1 MTRPSAFVRRRRAII
16 RRRVVGATALAA
28 PIWLVW
34 LSVAFYHHAFT
45 HTDTIT
51 VLTDSAGNNLRV
63 HADVKLRGVVVG
75 QVASVSSDGTGARLT
90 LDVTP
95 DKLRLIPSDVVVE
108 LLPTT
113 LFGER
118 YVAFVPPAHPS
129 PVRLAPNSI
138 VAQDHSH
145 DAVELTQA
153 FDSMLPLLTTV
164 QPEKLAST
172 LSAVSQALSGRGTAL
187 GEDLVHLDSYLKQLN
202 PELPAFDDDLTQL
215 VKVAQSYNAAA
226 PDLLDAL
233 SDLTQT
239 TATIADQRANLASTF
254 STATGAIQDFTT
266 FLNQNSRTIIR
277 LSDDS
282 EPTLKLFAQYSPEF
296 ACTLQ
301 ALAAFVPKMDRAL
314 GKGTNQPGLHV
325 DVHTVPSR
333 GRYTQGR
340 DAPVYKASGGPHC
353 PTAPYGAAL
362 SGNSGDSVTVV
373 PGGLGLADS
382 PAENQIVN
390 ELIAPTLGTSASA
403 LPDWTNLL
411 AGPVYRGAQVTL
423 S

>member
-1 MTRPSAFVRRRRAII
+1 MSRPSTFVRRRQAII

-34 LSVAFYHHAFT
+34 LSIAFYHHEFT
-45 HTDTIT
+45 HTDTVT
-51 VLTDSAGNNLRV
+51 VITDSAGNNLRL

-75 QVASVSSDGTGARLT
+75 QVAAVSSDGSGARLS
-90 LDVTP
+90 LAVSP
-95 DKLRLIPSDVVVE
+95 DKLRLIPADVVVE

-129 PVRLAPNSI
+129 PVRLAPNS
-138 VAQDHSH
+138 VVSQDHSH
-145 DAVELTQA
+145 DAVELSQA
-153 FDSMLPLLTTV
+153 FDAMLPLLTTV

-172 LSAVSQALSGRGTAL
+172 LSAVSQALSGRGTEL
-187 GEDLVHLDSYLKQLN
+187 GADLVRLDSYLKQLN

-215 VKVAQSYNAAA
+215 VKVAQTYNNAA

-233 SDLTQT
+233 SELTQT
-239 TATIADQRANLASTF
+239 SATIADQRANLASTF
-254 STATGAIQDFTT
+254 STATGAIQDFTA
-266 FLNQNSRTIIR
+266 FLDQNSKTIIR
-277 LSDDS
+277 LSVDS

-296 ACTLQ
+296 GCTLRT
-301 ALAAFVPKMDRAL
+301 LADFVPKMDRAL

-325 DVHTVPSR
+325 DVHTLPSLGKYVP
-333 GRYTQGR
+333 GR
-340 DAPVYKASGGPHC
+340 DAPVYNASGGPHC
-353 PTAPYGAAL
+353 PTAYGAAV
-362 SGNSGDSVTVV
+362 SGDSVTVV

-390 ELIAPTLGTSASA
+390 ELMAPALGTSASA

-411 AGPVYRGAQVTL
+411 AGPVYRGAEVTL

>member
-1 MTRPSAFVRRRRAII
+1 M
-16 RRRVVGATALAA
+16 
-28 PIWLVW
+28 WLVW
-34 LSVAFYHHAFT
+34 LSVAFYHHSFT
-45 HTDTIT
+45 HTDTVT
-51 VLTDSAGNNLRV
+51 VITDSAGNNLRV

-75 QVASVSSDGTGARLT
+75 QVASVSSDGSGARLT
-90 LDVTP
+90 LAVSP
-95 DKLRLIPSDVVVE
+95 DKLRLIPADVVVE

-129 PVRLAPNSI
+129 PIRLAPNSV

-172 LSAVSQALSGRGTAL
+172 LSAVSQALSDRGTEL
-187 GEDLVHLDSYLKQLN
+187 GADLVRLDSYLKQLN

-215 VKVAQSYNAAA
+215 VRVAQTYNSAA

-233 SDLTQT
+233 SELTQT
-239 TATIADQRANLASTF
+239 SATIADQRANLASTF
-254 STATGAIQDFTT
+254 STATGAIQDFTA
-266 FLNQNSRTIIR
+266 FLHQNSNTIIR
-277 LSDDS
+277 LSTDS
-282 EPTLKLFAQYSPEF
+282 EPTLKLLAQYSPEF
-296 ACTLQ
+296 GCTLR
-301 ALAAFVPKMDRAL
+301 ALADFVPKMDRAL
-314 GKGTNQPGLHV
+314 GKGTNEPGLHV
-325 DVHTVPSR
+325 DVHTVPSL
-333 GRYTQGR
+333 GKYVPGR

-353 PTAPYGAAL
+353 PTAPYGAAV
-362 SGNSGDSVTVV
+362 SGDSVTVV

-382 PAENQIVN
+382 PQENQIVN
-390 ELIAPTLGTSASA
+390 ELMAPALGTSAST

-411 AGPVYRGAQVTL
+411 AGPVYRGAEVTL